1 MNEDYRLVSHQP
13 AVDLTQHGAPI
24 YVQLASLFRRFI
36 VTGQWPLEQ
45 QIPTH
50 EDIAAQFD
58 VNPATVRK
66 AMAMLESEGLVQR
79 FRRRGTFV
87 TAKPSDG
94 ESFLIPTRWEE
105 LLAAFDGLTSRTLD
119 TRKVRSVP
127 APFHECVSQAKG
139 YLYARKL
146 YRRGT
151 HAVVLEDSYLDASVG
166 AAARLHPLRRLEKS
180 KSHPIKRAE
189 ETLRFGIADRDVAQ
203 ALDIPLNA
211 PVAMAHISVF
221 GIKGLLHYESVSYFR
236 GDMARVSEAIRFEGA
251 GR

>member
-1 MNEDYRLVSHQP
+1 VNEDYRLVSPQP

-94 ESFLIPTRWEE
+94 DSFLIPTRWEE
-105 LLAAFDGLTSRTLD
+105 VLAAFDGLTARTLD

-127 APFHECVSQAKG
+127 
-139 YLYARKL
+139 
-146 YRRGT
+146 
-151 HAVVLEDSYLDASVG
+151 

-180 KSHPIKRAE
+180 KAHPIKRAE
-189 ETLRFGIADRDVAQ
+189 ETLRFGIADRDVAS

-211 PVAMAHISVF
+211 PVAMAHVSVF
-221 GIKGLLHYESVSYFR
+221 GAKGLLLYESVACFR